1 MINAWVKSLLS
12 GFGCWCCMVLCGC
25 VAVSM
30 GEPQVFRHSET
41 RSETSTVASSLI
53 VETCRG
59 QKEQTGNRV
68 SVGLAAEVR
77 EEFPITRWEETT
89 TVRVQKRLGIGL
101 FPGFSEAYLRPQGS
115 LDPALM
121 RSRIGNKD
129 YPEYCALYDSSEM
142 DFFLFY
148 CVHLTLGCGIL
159 PAIGTIN
166 SLLVE
171 PFVGG
176 ACTHD
181 FFDKANMDTSHTFAD
196 SDVHYADAS
205 QSPKIRALRVFSS
218 EERQQM
224 GFTTCFDKR
233 DDVPSV
239 SLHAF
244 SHFGIIGCLKHL
256 AVFVE
261 PAKSGP
267 KRNDGV
273 EVKTRRVDV
282 EGPYLAELTIPA
294 LGYRRL
300 QQVVRGGTRADFELP
315 IAERRCTAEAVVRFH
330 PDAAGTVPPVTRNA
344 LEKIAA
350 QEYCFDVMLEGGAQV
365 AVGRSSA
372 SSQTTQSIP
381 PSTTASV
388 QKPKSPLYEF
398 LKKARSSNGRY
409 EVRVKI
415 ADKSKTFDVGWVVE
429 SDVKRMI
436 REDYANRHPGM
447 GIQYVRELVE
457 WETEEDGAILVF
469 RGWAFS
475 ARPMSDGWTY
485 NNGTRRG
492 KVRLRIS
499 EGMPA
504 DEAKRWARENI
515 EAIVKEKNVVLEAG
529 AEQPPSGAM
538 YRSLGESLEDGV
550 LTVEFE
556 AVE

>member
-1 MINAWVKSLLS
+1 MINACVKSLLS
-12 GFGCWCCMVLCGC
+12 GFGCLCCMVLCGC
-25 VAVSM
+25 VAVNV
-30 GEPQVFRHSET
+30 GEPQVFRHTET
-41 RSETSTVASSLI
+41 RNETSTFASSSV

-89 TVRVQKRLGIGL
+89 TIRVQKRLGIGL
-101 FPGFSEAYLRPQGS
+101 FPGFSEMYARPQGA
-115 LDPALM
+115 LYPALLVH
-121 RSRIGNKD
+121 RVGDKK
-129 YPEYCALYDSSEM
+129 YPEYHALYSSSGY
-142 DFFLFY
+142 DFFLCY
-148 CVHLTLGCGIL
+148 CLNLTLGCGIL
-159 PAIGTIN
+159 PAIGTIP

-171 PFVGG
+171 PFSGWS
-176 ACTHD
+176 CNHD
-181 FFDKANMDTSHTFAD
+181 FFDQANMDTSHTFAD

-205 QSPKIRALRVFSS
+205 QAPKLRALLAFSP
-218 EERQQM
+218 EERQRM
-224 GFTTCFDKR
+224 GFTTCFDKN
-233 DDVPSV
+233 DDYNYL
-239 SLHAF
+239 SLKDL
-244 SHFGIIGCLKHL
+244 SHFGILGCLKHQV
-256 AVFVE
+256 VFVE
-261 PAKSGP
+261 PAKPGP

-282 EGPYLAELTIPA
+282 EGTYLAELTIPA
-294 LGYRRL
+294 LGYKRL
-300 QQVVRGGTRADFELP
+300 ERVGRGRTRADFELP
-315 IAERRCTAEAVVRFH
+315 LAERRCTAEAVVRFH
-330 PDAAGTVPPVTRNA
+330 TDVAGTVQPVTRGA
-344 LEKIAA
+344 LEKVAA
-350 QEYCFDVMLEGGAQV
+350 REYRFDVMLEGGAQV

-475 ARPMSDGWTY
+475 ARPVSDGWSY
-485 NNGTRRG
+485 NAGTRRG
-492 KVRLRIS
+492 RVRLRIS

-529 AEQPPSGAM
+529 GTPPEGAL
-538 YRSLGESLEDGV
+538 YRSLGEALEDGV